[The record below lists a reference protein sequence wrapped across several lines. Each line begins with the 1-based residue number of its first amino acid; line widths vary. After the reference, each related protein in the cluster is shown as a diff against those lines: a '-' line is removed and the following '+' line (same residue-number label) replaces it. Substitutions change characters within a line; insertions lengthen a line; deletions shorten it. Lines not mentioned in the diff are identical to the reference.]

1 MATAIGERISNYTK
15 DKVFRTIHG
24 NHLIYNTSWEDPA
37 IDRKLMKITAKSDIV
52 MITSAGDNLLDYLL
66 DAPGS
71 INSVDVNPKQ
81 NALFELKR
89 AVIEPATHEDLYQM
103 FGAGTHPNFP
113 KLYAEKLRDQLP
125 DFARDYWDTKQK
137 CFDKKGIKK
146 SFYFYGGAGTLAWLC
161 QGYFKLH
168 KRLNENIRWLFN
180 AQTMEEQQQAYDRL
194 EPLLWNRV
202 ISWFLGRHITLAAMG
217 VPRAQRDL
225 IMNGFEGGLLGFLRT
240 NVRRVFTE
248 VPVSENYFWRVYA
261 TGSYSREC
269 APGYLREENF
279 AKLRGNIPAA
289 SAQTTTMI
297 DFLRANPKAY
307 SHYVLLD
314 HQDWLAWNDPKALE
328 EEWRLILKNSKKG
341 TRILMRSAS
350 PAVDFLPEFVREAVD
365 FQKHDEKASALHQT
379 CRVGTYGSLLVGVV
393 RGKPRAKG
401 SAAAK
406 AGASKNAAN

>member
-1 MATAIGERISNYTK
+1 MATAIAQKFANYTR
-15 DKVFRTIHG
+15 DKIFRTIHG
-24 NHLIYNTSWEDPA
+24 KHLIYNTSWEDPA
-37 IDRKLMKITAKSDIV
+37 IDRKLLALDSNSHIV

-66 DAPGS
+66 DRPAS

-81 NALFELKR
+81 NALFALKR
-89 AVIEPATHEDLYQM
+89 AVIRTADHEDLYRM
-103 FGAGTHPNFP
+103 FGEGCHPDIHE
-113 KLYAEKLRDQLP
+113 LYRTRLRAELP
-125 DFARDYWDTKQK
+125 DFAQEYWDRKLK
-137 CFDKKGIKK
+137 FFEREGLKK

-225 IMNGFEGGLLGFLRT
+225 IMNGFEGGLLGFLRE

-248 VPVSENYFWRVYA
+248 IPISENYFWRVYA

-269 APGYLREENF
+269 SPQYLRENNF
-279 AKLRGNIPAA
+279 ETLKETVDCVKTHN
-289 SAQTTTMI
+289 TTMI
-297 DFLRANPKAY
+297 QFLKENPRAY

-314 HQDWLAWNDPKALE
+314 HQDWLAWNDPASLE
-328 EEWRLILKNSKKG
+328 EEWRLILKNSAPG
-341 TRILMRSAS
+341 TRILMRSAG
-350 PAVDFLPEFVREAVD
+350 PVVDFLPDFVREAVA
-365 FQKHDEKASALHQT
+365 FAHERTSQLHQT
-379 CRVGTYGSLLVGVV
+379 CRVGTYGSLLMGTVL
-393 RGKPRAKG
+393 
-401 SAAAK
+401 
-406 AGASKNAAN
+406 

>member
-1 MATAIGERISNYTK
+1 MASAITQKFSNYTK
-15 DKVFRTIHG
+15 DKIFRTIHG

-37 IDRKLMKITAKSDIV
+37 IDRKLMDIDENSDIV

-66 DAPGS
+66 DRPAS

-89 AVIEPATHEDLYQM
+89 AVIRTATHEDLYRM
-103 FGAGTHPNFP
+103 FGDGCHPDIQE
-113 KLYAEKLRDQLP
+113 LYRTKLRDELP
-125 DFARDYWDTKQK
+125 AFAREFW
-137 CFDKKGIKK
+137 DKKLKFFEREGLKK

-168 KRLNENIRWLFN
+168 KKLNENIRWLFS

-261 TGSYSREC
+261 TGTYTREC
-269 APGYLREENF
+269 APGYLREKNF
-279 AKLRGNIPAA
+279 QTLKETVD
-289 SAQTTTMI
+289 SANAHTTTMVQ
-297 DFLRANPKAY
+297 FLKDNPKAY

-314 HQDWLAWNDPKALE
+314 HQDWLAWNDPAGLE
-328 EEWRLILKNSKKG
+328 EEWRLILQNSKPG
-341 TRILMRSAS
+341 TKILLRSAS
-350 PAVDFLPEFVREAVD
+350 PAVDFLPDFVRAAVD
-365 FQKHDEKASALHQT
+365 FEFEGDRATELHQT
-379 CRVGTYGSLLVGVV
+379 CRVGTYGSLMMGTV
-393 RGKPRAKG
+393 RA
-401 SAAAK
+401 
-406 AGASKNAAN
+406 